1 MKKKK
6 IDWGY
11 WGYILA
17 GLLIIGLI
25 VGNMISYMSLNNWD
39 IRCVL
44 TECKPITVRSGDEN
58 KD

>member
-11 WGYILA
+11 WGYILV

-25 VGNMISYMSLNNWD
+25 IGSMISYMSLNNWD

-44 TECKPITVRSGDEN
+44 TECKPITVRSEE
-58 KD
+58 

>member
-11 WGYILA
+11 WGYNLA

-25 VGNMISYMSLNNWD
+25 IGSMISYMSLNNWD

-44 TECKPITVRSGDEN
+44 TKCEPVTVRSEE
-58 KD
+58 